1 MHLSNKHF
9 SRGILL
15 NELHLNMTGISTVG
29 SVNLAHLLR
38 HAVTVDEH
46 QLIDSSLH
54 FGEAYFEQIT
64 NFTSIQNLT
73 RSYFESVILK
83 SASPIHIYGAKVFQ
97 KDIFVRK
104 LHSTGQL
111 INRVFNLTH
120 ITRNTLM
127 RYGDQIVTQK
137 HVFLRPIRFHNV
149 QINPLVR
156 VSDRKFSDFVQLNT
170 DIQ

>member
-9 SRGILL
+9 SNGILL

-73 RSYFESVILK
+73 QSYFESVILK

-137 HVFLRPIRFHNV
+137 HVFLRPIRFHSV
-149 QINPLVR
+149 RINPLVR